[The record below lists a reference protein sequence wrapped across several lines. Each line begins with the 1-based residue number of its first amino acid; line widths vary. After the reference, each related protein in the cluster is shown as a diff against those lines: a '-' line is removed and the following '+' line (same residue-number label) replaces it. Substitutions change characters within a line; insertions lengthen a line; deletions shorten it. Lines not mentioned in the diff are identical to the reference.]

1 MYISRDNGFTLL
13 EVLVALVIVA
23 LALVV
28 MFRAGGGGL
37 VAANTASRYGEAVQ
51 RAQSHLAAV
60 GHDVA
65 LLQGESEG
73 DDGGGFRW
81 RLRISPI
88 ASRQAVSGGS
98 ASATTLFDIDVAIS
112 WRSASGERSV
122 ILRTRRLGTTAPEQ

>member
-1 MYISRDNGFTLL
+1 
-13 EVLVALVIVA
+13 
-23 LALVV
+23 
-28 MFRAGGGGL
+28 
-37 VAANTASRYGEAVQ
+37 
-51 RAQSHLAAV
+51 
-60 GHDVA
+60 
-65 LLQGESEG
+65 LQGESEG

-88 ASRQAVSGGS
+88 ASRQVVSGGS